1 DRGGVGVEEADEG
14 LEVFGL
20 PCLLEV
26 PDDVGALGCRRRGS
40 LLRANATACRCGQL
54 ATCRRGTSDDLRYF
68 GEGVA
73 EDILQDERD
82 PLRRGHRF
90 QPAKEGQVDRLSKG

>member
-1 DRGGVGVEEADEG
+1 
-14 LEVFGL
+14 
-20 PCLLEV
+20 
-26 PDDVGALGCRRRGS
+26 
-40 LLRANATACRCGQL
+40 L

-73 EDILQDERD
+73 EDIVQDERD

-90 QPAKEGQVDRLSKG
+90 QHDKEGHVDRLVEGDSVGRVNGSAA